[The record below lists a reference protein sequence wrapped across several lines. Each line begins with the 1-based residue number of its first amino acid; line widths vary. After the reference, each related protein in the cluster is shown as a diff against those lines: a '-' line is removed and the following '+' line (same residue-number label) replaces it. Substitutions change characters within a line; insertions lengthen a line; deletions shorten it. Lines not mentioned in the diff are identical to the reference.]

1 MLKHKIDI
9 RYYGLHVRLV
19 QCNVLITI
27 PSYNILHKKDNTL
40 HKKDNTLKPL
50 SFLIE
55 KELFISHDFPVV
67 VHEII

>member
-40 HKKDNTLKPL
+40 KPL

-55 KELFISHDFPVV
+55 KELFISHDFQVV